1 MRFRI
6 LGSGS
11 KGNSCLVQTGR
22 ALFLIDNGF
31 SGKELLRRLAAI
43 DVRPEDINGVI
54 VSHEHTDHVKGVGVF
69 ARKFH
74 TPVYL
79 NKETYLPARKKLQHT
94 EVRFFQTGDHI
105 EYRDLVVETFTL
117 SHDAGDPVGFVFSR
131 KPENGEP
138 FGKLGYVT
146 DLGEVSSLVESRLA
160 DVASLVLE
168 SNHDKHMLLN
178 GPYPWHLKQRI
189 QGRKGHLSNDAAAEL
204 ISRVVRRNGLG
215 AVTLAHLSEKNN
227 DPGLARETVLAR
239 VEQECGRH
247 IRVHVA
253 SQNEPMDEIVLSKE
267 EAV

>member
-43 DVRPEDINGVI
+43 EVQPGDINGII

-74 TPVYL
+74 TPVYI

-94 EVRFFQTGDHI
+94 EVRYFHTGANI
-105 EYRDLVVETFTL
+105 EYGDLVVETFSL

-131 KPENGEP
+131 KPENGERVR
-138 FGKLGYVT
+138 KLGYVT

-160 DVASLVLE
+160 DVATLILE
-168 SNHDKHMLLN
+168 ANHDEGMLRN

-189 QGRKGHLSNDAAAEL
+189 RGRKGHLSNEAAADL
-204 ISRVVRRNGLG
+204 ISRVVRRNGLR

-227 DPGLARETVLAR
+227 EPGLARDTVLAR
-239 VEQECGRH
+239 VEQACGRK
-247 IRVHVA
+247 IQVQVA
-253 SQNEPMDEIVLSKE
+253 SQNEPMDEIVLSQE
-267 EAV
+267 ESE